1 MEASTQLG
9 PVLPSDRSDF
19 LSPEGEEEAV
29 SAAMEGVPERQAGS
43 GHSQVDGERPQ
54 ASPAQA
60 SKSWELARE
69 LCKADEI
76 TEACVTGYN
85 KGGLLVEWRGLQG
98 FVPASQ
104 LLELSKLHVERE
116 RLRQLKQRQGQVLD
130 LKVIEVEAA
139 SKRLIFSERATEVA
153 ASERKQLL
161 QALEPGQ
168 VRSGVVTNLAD
179 FGAFVDLGGV
189 EGLIHI
195 SQLSWRRLV
204 HPGDVVRP
212 GQMLDVLVMQVDA
225 ERERVALS
233 RKQLRPDPWIGVE
246 ERYEP
251 EQIVKGVVTN
261 VADFGAFVLVEEG
274 LEGLIH
280 VSEMGQVP
288 ALQPLQAVREGQTVK
303 VRVLHV
309 SEQKRRLALSL
320 CL

>member
-1 MEASTQLG
+1 
-9 PVLPSDRSDF
+9 
-19 LSPEGEEEAV
+19 
-29 SAAMEGVPERQAGS
+29 
-43 GHSQVDGERPQ
+43 
-54 ASPAQA
+54 
-60 SKSWELARE
+60 
-69 LCKADEI
+69 
-76 TEACVTGYN
+76 
-85 KGGLLVEWRGLQG
+85 
-98 FVPASQ
+98 
-104 LLELSKLHVERE
+104 VERE
-116 RLRQLKQRQGQVLD
+116 RLRQLKRRQGQVLD

-153 ASERKQLL
+153 AAERKQLL

-212 GQMLDVLVMQVDA
+212 GQMLDVLVMEVDE

-251 EQIVKGVVTN
+251 EQIVKGAVTN

-280 VSEMGQVP
+280 VSEMGQEP
-288 ALQPLQAVREGQTVK
+288 DLQLLQVVQEGQMVK